1 MQRNNFS
8 SPLIWVLNWNSAA
21 AFCQAWK
28 QKLISMTQ
36 ASGGELCQVISLR
49 LCYSGSI
56 TVLIHTQTQAFPES
70 LVICGAFNCLLLGF
84 TKSRGICRKTDE
96 GSLSCVPSFYLS
108 RAGRM
113 NMADL
118 YVLFLFDR
126 VCCWLSRAWGGREME
141 GGVPPPTAF
150 WLASLL
156 MKEAPILI
164 ALTLQVQQLKGM
176 SFQASN

>member
-1 MQRNNFS
+1 MQRNNFG

-70 LVICGAFNCLLLGF
+70 LAICGPFNYLLLGF
-84 TKSRGICRKTDE
+84 TESRRICRKTDE
-96 GSLSCVPSFYLS
+96 GSLSCFPSFYLS
-108 RAGRM
+108 RAGRI
-113 NMADL
+113 NAADL
-118 YVLFLFDR
+118 HVIFLFDR
-126 VCCWLSRAWGGREME
+126 VCYWLSRAWGGR
-141 GGVPPPTAF
+141 GGGGRRSPSYSF
-150 WLASLL
+150 
-156 MKEAPILI
+156 
-164 ALTLQVQQLKGM
+164 LTCQFINERGTNIDSPDTTSAAIKGYVLPG
-176 SFQASN
+176 F